1 MDRDFAEFLDQYVG
15 LREYV
20 SLAQE
25 YDLNMR
31 WLINLPEPPEYYAS
45 IRGKVSGE
53 LLGYMFFDG
62 TCDQWVMI
70 SPSDADAE
78 LIGLFD

>member
-1 MDRDFAEFLDQYVG
+1 MDHDFEEFLDQYVG

-31 WLINLPEPPEYYAS
+31 WLINFPEPPEYYAA

-53 LLGYMFFDG
+53 ILGYMFFDG
-62 TCDQWVMI
+62 TCDTWVMI
-70 SPSDADAE
+70 SPSDADAD
-78 LIGLFD
+78 LIGLFN